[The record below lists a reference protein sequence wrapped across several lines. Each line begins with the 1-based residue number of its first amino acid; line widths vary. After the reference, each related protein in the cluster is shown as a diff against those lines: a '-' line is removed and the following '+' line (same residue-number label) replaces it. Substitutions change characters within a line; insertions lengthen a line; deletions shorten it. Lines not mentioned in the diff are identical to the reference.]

1 MRIAP
6 WRPRLNRQ
14 PFPGF
19 PARSNQTPLPDLFF
33 SKLLP
38 ETDSLPELKV
48 LLHVFWRVYRK
59 KSTHRFVTSEELAAD
74 EVLMQG
80 FDGSA
85 DPAGALREALEST
98 VDHGVLLRAT
108 VEQDGQSHD
117 LYFINSE
124 AGREALARA
133 EAGDISVQAPRPA
146 EPGAKKAEPPNIFVL
161 YEQNIG
167 ILTPMVAE
175 ELKEAE
181 KLYPAS
187 WIEEAFREAAS
198 LNKRSWRYIE
208 RILERWS
215 TEGKGSGEP
224 GRDTKKKGS
233 PGRYFKGKYGHLVRR

>member
-1 MRIAP
+1 M
-6 WRPRLNRQ
+6 NRQ

-19 PARSNQTPLPDLFF
+19 PARSNLTPLPDLFF

-38 ETDSLPELKV
+38 EMDSLPELKV
-48 LLHVFWRVYRK
+48 LLHIFWRLYRK
-59 KSTHRFVTSEELAAD
+59 KSNMKFLTLEELQAD

-80 FDGSA
+80 LDMVG
-85 DPAGALREALEST
+85 DPAEVLHEALDAAVS
-98 VDHGVLLRAT
+98 HGLLLHA
-108 VEQDGQSHD
+108 VVKGDGRSQD
-117 LYFINSE
+117 LYFINGE
-124 AGREALARA
+124 ASREVLARA
-133 EAGDISVQAPRPA
+133 EAGEISIQPRRPTAPAARR
-146 EPGAKKAEPPNIFVL
+146 EEPPNIFVL

-167 ILTPMVAE
+167 VLTPMIAE
-175 ELKEAE
+175 ELRQAE

-198 LNKRSWRYIE
+198 LNKRSWRYIQ